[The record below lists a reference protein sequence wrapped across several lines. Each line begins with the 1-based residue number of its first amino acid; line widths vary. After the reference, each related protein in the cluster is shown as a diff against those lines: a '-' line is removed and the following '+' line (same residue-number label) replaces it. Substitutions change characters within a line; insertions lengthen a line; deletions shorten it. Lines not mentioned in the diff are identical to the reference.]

1 MEPQVKDL
9 KKDLQDCWS
18 KKTEGALC
26 RLGAL
31 LGNGILQPGGRNSVV
46 TLASKS
52 GNLKLGACL
61 GLLYFCHY
69 WYWFTSVHF
78 LSLALSP
85 SAFIG
90 VDKDLDLPTQVN
102 FQSNSKPSH
111 FGYPANFDP
120 SKEKEKKN
128 T

>member
-1 MEPQVKDL
+1 MEPTVKDL
-9 KKDLQDCWS
+9 KKDLSECWS
-18 KKTEGALC
+18 KKSEGPLC
-26 RLGAL
+26 RLGAI
-31 LGNGILQPGGRNSVV
+31 LGSGVLSPGGRNSVV

-61 GLLYFCHY
+61 GMLYFCHY

-90 VDKDLDLPTQVN
+90 VDKDLDLPQALS
-102 FQSNSKPSH
+102 F
-111 FGYPANFDP
+111 
-120 SKEKEKKN
+120 
-128 T
+128 